1 MSESIRS
8 FLAFDI
14 ESDSVRKKLAS
25 VQTLL
30 LQTGADLKLVETQNI
45 HVTIRFLGNITPNM
59 AERIHQEMKTVQFIP
74 FDIQIKGLG
83 AFPDM
88 RYPRVVWAGIA
99 KGATELRSVFS
110 QLEPKLQQLG
120 FAPDSRGFSAHL
132 TIARVRSGR
141 NKAQLAKFLNE
152 NAEHEFGLIRAEC
165 LRLKQSDLSPKG
177 PVYSTL
183 REFCPSSQL

>member
-14 ESDSVRKKLAS
+14 ESDSVRKKLTS

-30 LQTGADLKLVETQNI
+30 LQTVADLKLVETQNI
-45 HVTIRFLGNITPNM
+45 HVTVRFLGNITPTM
-59 AERIHQEMKTVQFIP
+59 VERIHQEMKTVQFIP

-99 KGATELRSVFS
+99 KGAPELRSVFS

-120 FAPDSRGFSAHL
+120 FAPDSRGFNAHL